1 MGTWSDR
8 LPNPVTPIQKE
19 KVNTVSKVFPDAVAA
34 VVVVAATVAAT
45 SWAGHV
51 VSGQDL
57 VALFG
62 MVMGYVFGKNASG
75 A

>member
-1 MGTWSDR
+1 M
-8 LPNPVTPIQKE
+8 
-19 KVNTVSKVFPDAVAA
+19 NTVSKVFPDAVAA